1 MTKAS
6 KAIYKKADTFS
17 KLANTR
23 GYRSRSAIKL
33 LEIQKKDNFIKP
45 NAKVLDLGSSPG
57 WWCQVSNEIVGK
69 NGIIFGVDVKA
80 MKPLNAVNFIN
91 KGLENLCVGDFEVLN
106 KNILPF
112 DVVLSDIAPNISGIR
127 DRDNALMDAVLIEIR
142 QCIDNFLKVNG
153 TALCKVFHGE
163 NFDKLM
169 IYMKTNFQKVKIRKP
184 DSSRAN
190 SKETYILGV
199 GKKKWVN

>member
-1 MTKAS
+1 LTKSS

-17 KLANTR
+17 KLAKTR

-33 LEIQKKDNFIKP
+33 IEIQKKDNFIEP

-57 WWCQVSNEIVGK
+57 GWSQVCKEIVGK
-69 NGIIFGVDVKA
+69 KGLIFGVDKKI
-80 MKPLNAVNFIN
+80 MQPLKSVYFIN
-91 KGLENLCVGDFEVLN
+91 KGLEKLCVSDFEVLN
-106 KNILPF
+106 ENILPF

-127 DRDNALMDAVLIEIR
+127 DRDNALMDAILIEIR
-142 QCIDNFLKVNG
+142 QCIDNFLKVEG

-199 GKKKWVN
+199 GKKK

>member
-1 MTKAS
+1 MTKSS

-17 KLANTR
+17 KLAKTH

-45 NAKVLDLGSSPG
+45 SAKVLDLGSSPG
-57 WWCQVSNEIVGK
+57 GWSQVSNEIVGK
-69 NGIIFGVDVKA
+69 NGLIFGVDKKI
-80 MKPLNAVNFIN
+80 MQPLKSVHFVN
-91 KGLENLCVGDFEVLN
+91 KGLENLCESDFEVLN
-106 KNILPF
+106 ENILPF

-127 DRDNALMDAVLIEIR
+127 DRDNALMDAILIEIR

-199 GKKKWVN
+199 GKKK

>member
-1 MTKAS
+1 MTKSS

-17 KLANTR
+17 KLAKTH

-45 NAKVLDLGSSPG
+45 HAKVLDLGSSPG
-57 WWCQVSNEIVGK
+57 GWSQVSNELVGK
-69 NGIIFGVDVKA
+69 NGLIFGVDKRIMQPLKAVHFVK
-80 MKPLNAVNFIN
+80 
-91 KGLENLCVGDFEVLN
+91 KGLENLCESDFEVLN
-106 KNILPF
+106 ENILPF

-127 DRDNALMDAVLIEIR
+127 DRDNALMDAILIEIR

-199 GKKKWVN
+199 GKKK

>member
-1 MTKAS
+1 MTKSS

-17 KLANTR
+17 KLAKTH

-45 NAKVLDLGSSPG
+45 HAKVLDLGSSPG
-57 WWCQVSNEIVGK
+57 GWSQVSNEIVGK
-69 NGIIFGVDVKA
+69 NGLIFGVDKKI
-80 MKPLNAVNFIN
+80 MQPLKSVHFVN
-91 KGLENLCVGDFEVLN
+91 KGLENLCESDFEVLN
-106 KNILPF
+106 ENILPF

-127 DRDNALMDAVLIEIR
+127 DRDNALMDAILIEIR

-199 GKKKWVN
+199 GKKK

>member
-1 MTKAS
+1 MTKSS

-17 KLANTR
+17 KLAKTH

-45 NAKVLDLGSSPG
+45 CAKVLDLGSSPG
-57 WWCQVSNEIVGK
+57 GWSQVSNEIVGK
-69 NGIIFGVDVKA
+69 NGLIFGVDKKI
-80 MKPLNAVNFIN
+80 MRPLKSVHFVN
-91 KGLENLCVGDFEVLN
+91 KGLENLCDSDFEVLN
-106 KNILPF
+106 ENILPF

-127 DRDNALMDAVLIEIR
+127 DRDNALMDTILIEIR

-199 GKKKWVN
+199 GKKK

>member
-1 MTKAS
+1 MTKSS

-17 KLANTR
+17 KLAKTH

-45 NAKVLDLGSSPG
+45 CAKVLDLGSSPG
-57 WWCQVSNEIVGK
+57 GWSQVSNEIVGK
-69 NGIIFGVDVKA
+69 NGLIFGVDKKI
-80 MKPLNAVNFIN
+80 MQPLKSVHFVN
-91 KGLENLCVGDFEVLN
+91 KGLENLCESDFEVLN
-106 KNILPF
+106 ENILPF

-127 DRDNALMDAVLIEIR
+127 DRDNALMDAILIEIR
-142 QCIDNFLKVNG
+142 QCIDNFLKING
-153 TALCKVFHGE
+153 NALCKVFHGE

-199 GKKKWVN
+199 GKKK

>member
-1 MTKAS
+1 MTKSS

-17 KLANTR
+17 KLAKTH

-45 NAKVLDLGSSPG
+45 HAKVLDLGSSPG
-57 WWCQVSNEIVGK
+57 GWSQVSNEIVGK
-69 NGIIFGVDVKA
+69 NGLIFGVDKKI
-80 MKPLNAVNFIN
+80 MQPLKSVHFVN
-91 KGLENLCVGDFEVLN
+91 KGLENLCESDFEVLN
-106 KNILPF
+106 ENILPF

-127 DRDNALMDAVLIEIR
+127 DRDNALMDAILIEIR

-163 NFDKLM
+163 NFEKLM

-199 GKKKWVN
+199 GKKK

>member
-1 MTKAS
+1 MTKSS
-6 KAIYKKADTFS
+6 KALYKKADTFS
-17 KLANTR
+17 KLAKTH

-45 NAKVLDLGSSPG
+45 RAKVLDLGSSPG
-57 WWCQVSNEIVGK
+57 GWSQVSNEIVGK
-69 NGIIFGVDVKA
+69 NGLIFGVDKKI
-80 MKPLNAVNFIN
+80 MQPLKSVHFVN
-91 KGLENLCVGDFEVLN
+91 KGLENLCESDFEVLN
-106 KNILPF
+106 ENILPF

-127 DRDNALMDAVLIEIR
+127 DRDNALMDTILIEIR

-199 GKKKWVN
+199 GKKK

>member
-1 MTKAS
+1 MTKSS
-6 KAIYKKADTFS
+6 KAIYKKTDTFS
-17 KLANTR
+17 KLAKTH

-45 NAKVLDLGSSPG
+45 HAKVLDLGSSPG
-57 WWCQVSNEIVGK
+57 GWSQVSNEIVGK
-69 NGIIFGVDVKA
+69 NGLIFGVDKKI
-80 MKPLNAVNFIN
+80 MQPLKSVHFVN
-91 KGLENLCVGDFEVLN
+91 KGLENLCESDFEVLN
-106 KNILPF
+106 ENILPF

-127 DRDNALMDAVLIEIR
+127 DRDNALMDAILIEIR

-199 GKKKWVN
+199 GKKK

>member
-1 MTKAS
+1 MTKSS

-17 KLANTR
+17 KLAKTH

-45 NAKVLDLGSSPG
+45 HAKVLDLGSSPG
-57 WWCQVSNEIVGK
+57 GWSQVSNEIVGK
-69 NGIIFGVDVKA
+69 NGLIFGVDKKI
-80 MKPLNAVNFIN
+80 MQPLKSVHFVN
-91 KGLENLCVGDFEVLN
+91 KDLENLCESDFEVLN
-106 KNILPF
+106 ENILPF

-127 DRDNALMDAVLIEIR
+127 DRDNALMEAILIEIR

-199 GKKKWVN
+199 GKKK

>member
-1 MTKAS
+1 MTKSS
-6 KAIYKKADTFS
+6 KKIYKNLDTFS
-17 KLANTR
+17 KLAKAS
-23 GYRSRSAIKL
+23 GFRSRSAIKL

-45 NAKVLDLGSSPG
+45 NSRVLDLGSSPG
-57 WWCQVSNEIVGK
+57 GWSQVCQQIAGK
-69 NGIIFGVDVKA
+69 KGFIFSVDKKIMEPLRGVKY
-80 MKPLNAVNFIN
+80 LN
-91 KGLENLCVGDFEVLN
+91 KELENLKQSDFEN
-106 KNILPF
+106 FNENILPF

-127 DRDNALMDAVLIEIR
+127 DRDNALMEALLIEIR
-142 QCIDNFLKVNG
+142 QCIDNFLKVKG

-199 GKKKWVN
+199 GKKK

>member
-1 MTKAS
+1 MTKSS

-17 KLANTR
+17 KLAKTH

-45 NAKVLDLGSSPG
+45 HAKVLDLGSSPG
-57 WWCQVSNEIVGK
+57 GWSQVCKEIVGK
-69 NGIIFGVDVKA
+69 KGLIFGVDKKI
-80 MKPLNAVNFIN
+80 MQPLKSVYFIN
-91 KGLENLCVGDFEVLN
+91 KGLEKLCVSDFEVLN
-106 KNILPF
+106 ENILPF

-127 DRDNALMDAVLIEIR
+127 DRDNALMDAILIEIR
-142 QCIDNFLKVNG
+142 QCIDNFLKVEG

-199 GKKKWVN
+199 GKKK

>member
-1 MTKAS
+1 MTKSS

-17 KLANTR
+17 KLAKTH

-33 LEIQKKDNFIKP
+33 LEIQKKDNFIKLH
-45 NAKVLDLGSSPG
+45 AKVLDLGSSPG
-57 WWCQVSNEIVGK
+57 GWSQVSNEIVGK
-69 NGIIFGVDVKA
+69 NGLIFGVDKKI
-80 MKPLNAVNFIN
+80 MQPLKSVHFVN
-91 KGLENLCVGDFEVLN
+91 KGLENLCESDFEVLN
-106 KNILPF
+106 ENILPF

-127 DRDNALMDAVLIEIR
+127 DRDNALMDAILIEIR

-163 NFDKLM
+163 NFEKLM

-199 GKKKWVN
+199 GKKK

>member
-1 MTKAS
+1 MTKSS

-17 KLANTR
+17 KLAKTH

-45 NAKVLDLGSSPG
+45 HAKVLDLGSSPG
-57 WWCQVSNEIVGK
+57 GWSQVSNEIVGK
-69 NGIIFGVDVKA
+69 NGLIFGVDKKI
-80 MKPLNAVNFIN
+80 MQPLKSVHFVN
-91 KGLENLCVGDFEVLN
+91 KGLENLCESDFEVLN
-106 KNILPF
+106 ENILPF

-127 DRDNALMDAVLIEIR
+127 DRDNALMDAILIGIR

-199 GKKKWVN
+199 GKKK

>member
-1 MTKAS
+1 MTKSS
-6 KAIYKKADTFS
+6 KALYKKADTFS
-17 KLANTR
+17 KLAKTR

-45 NAKVLDLGSSPG
+45 RAKVLDLGSSPG
-57 WWCQVSNEIVGK
+57 GWSQVSNEIVGK
-69 NGIIFGVDVKA
+69 NGLIFGVDKKI
-80 MKPLNAVNFIN
+80 MQPLKSVHFVN
-91 KGLENLCVGDFEVLN
+91 KGLENLCESDFEVLN
-106 KNILPF
+106 ENILPF

-127 DRDNALMDAVLIEIR
+127 DRDNALMDAILIEIR
-142 QCIDNFLKVNG
+142 QCINNFLKVNG

-199 GKKKWVN
+199 GKKK

>member
-1 MTKAS
+1 MTKSS
-6 KAIYKKADTFS
+6 KTIYKKADTFS
-17 KLANTR
+17 KLAKTH

-45 NAKVLDLGSSPG
+45 HAKVLDLGSSPG
-57 WWCQVSNEIVGK
+57 GWSQVSNEIVGK
-69 NGIIFGVDVKA
+69 NGLIFGVDKKI
-80 MKPLNAVNFIN
+80 MQPLKSVHFVN
-91 KGLENLCVGDFEVLN
+91 KGLENLCDSDFEVLN
-106 KNILPF
+106 ENILPF

-127 DRDNALMDAVLIEIR
+127 DRDNALMDAILIEIR

-199 GKKKWVN
+199 GKKK

>member
-1 MTKAS
+1 MTKSS

-17 KLANTR
+17 KLAKAH

-45 NAKVLDLGSSPG
+45 HAKVLDLGSSPG
-57 WWCQVSNEIVGK
+57 GWSQVCKEIVGK
-69 NGIIFGVDVKA
+69 KGIVFGVDKKI
-80 MKPLNAVNFIN
+80 MQPLKPVHFIN
-91 KGLENLCVGDFEVLN
+91 KGLENLCVSDFEVLN

-127 DRDNALMDAVLIEIR
+127 DRDNALMEAILIDIR
-142 QCIDNFLKVNG
+142 LCIDNFLKVRG

-199 GKKKWVN
+199 GKKK

>member
-1 MTKAS
+1 MTKSS

-17 KLANTR
+17 KLAKTH

-45 NAKVLDLGSSPG
+45 HAKVLDLGSSPG
-57 WWCQVSNEIVGK
+57 GWSQVSNEIVGK
-69 NGIIFGVDVKA
+69 KGLIFGVDKKI
-80 MKPLNAVNFIN
+80 MQPLKSVHFVN
-91 KGLENLCVGDFEVLN
+91 KGLENLCESDFEVLN
-106 KNILPF
+106 ENILPF

-127 DRDNALMDAVLIEIR
+127 DRDNALMDAILIEIR

-190 SKETYILGV
+190 SKETYILGL
-199 GKKKWVN
+199 GKKNE

>member
-1 MTKAS
+1 MSKSS
-6 KAIYKKADTFS
+6 KAIYKKGDTFS
-17 KLANTR
+17 KLAKNQ

-57 WWCQVSNEIVGK
+57 GWSQVSKEIVGK
-69 NGIIFGVDVKA
+69 NGLIFGVDKKIMQPLKSVHFVNKA
-80 MKPLNAVNFIN
+80 
-91 KGLENLCVGDFEVLN
+91 LENLSETDFEVLN
-106 KNILPF
+106 ENILPF

-127 DRDNALMDAVLIEIR
+127 DRDNALMDAILIEIR

-169 IYMKTNFQKVKIRKP
+169 IYMKTNIQKVKIRKP

-199 GKKKWVN
+199 GKKK

>member
-1 MTKAS
+1 MTKSS
-6 KAIYKKADTFS
+6 KTIYKKADTFS
-17 KLANTR
+17 KLAKAH

-33 LEIQKKDNFIKP
+33 LEIQKKDKFIRP
-45 NAKVLDLGSSPG
+45 DAKVLDLGSSPG
-57 WWCQVSNEIVGK
+57 GWSQVSKEIVGK
-69 NGIIFGVDVKA
+69 QGLIFGVDKKI
-80 MKPLNAVNFIN
+80 MQPLKSVHFIN
-91 KGLENLCVGDFEVLN
+91 KGLEKLCESDFEVLN

-127 DRDNALMDAVLIEIR
+127 DRDNALMDAILIEIR

-184 DSSRAN
+184 DSSRTN

-199 GKKKWVN
+199 GKKK

>member
-1 MTKAS
+1 MTKSS
-6 KAIYKKADTFS
+6 KALYKKADTFS
-17 KLANTR
+17 KLAKTR

-45 NAKVLDLGSSPG
+45 RAKVLDLGSSPG
-57 WWCQVSNEIVGK
+57 GWSQVSNEIVGK
-69 NGIIFGVDVKA
+69 NGLIFGVDKKI
-80 MKPLNAVNFIN
+80 MQPLKSVYFVN
-91 KGLENLCVGDFEVLN
+91 KGLENLCESDFEVLN
-106 KNILPF
+106 ENILPF

-142 QCIDNFLKVNG
+142 QCIDNFLKING
-153 TALCKVFHGE
+153 NALCKVFHGE

-199 GKKKWVN
+199 GKKK

>member
-1 MTKAS
+1 MTKSS

-17 KLANTR
+17 KLAKTH

-57 WWCQVSNEIVGK
+57 GWSQVCKEIVGK
-69 NGIIFGVDVKA
+69 KGLIFGVDKKI
-80 MKPLNAVNFIN
+80 MQPLKSVYFIN
-91 KGLENLCVGDFEVLN
+91 KGLEKLCVSDFEVLN
-106 KNILPF
+106 ENILPF

-127 DRDNALMDAVLIEIR
+127 DRDNALMDAILIEIR

-199 GKKKWVN
+199 GKKK

>member
-1 MTKAS
+1 MTKSS

-17 KLANTR
+17 KLAKTR

-45 NAKVLDLGSSPG
+45 HAKVLDLGSSPG
-57 WWCQVSNEIVGK
+57 GWSQVSNEIVGK
-69 NGIIFGVDVKA
+69 NGLIFGVDKKI
-80 MKPLNAVNFIN
+80 MQPLKSVYFVN
-91 KGLENLCVGDFEVLN
+91 KGLENLCESDFEVLN
-106 KNILPF
+106 ENILPF

-127 DRDNALMDAVLIEIR
+127 DRDNALMDAILIEIR

-199 GKKKWVN
+199 GKKK

>member
-1 MTKAS
+1 MTKSS

-17 KLANTR
+17 KLAKVH
-23 GYRSRSAIKL
+23 GYRSRAAIKL
-33 LEIQKKDNFIKP
+33 LEIQKKDNFIKA

-57 WWCQVSNEIVGK
+57 GWSQVSKEIVGEK
-69 NGIIFGVDVKA
+69 GLIYGVDKKI
-80 MKPLNAVNFIN
+80 MQPLNSVHFIN
-91 KGLENLCVGDFEVLN
+91 KGLENLCASDFDTLN
-106 KNILPF
+106 ENILPF

-127 DRDNALMDAVLIEIR
+127 DRDNALMDTILIEIR
-142 QCIDNFLKVNG
+142 QCIDNFLKVKG

-163 NFDKLM
+163 SFDKLM

-199 GKKKWVN
+199 GKKK

>member
-1 MTKAS
+1 MTKSS
-6 KAIYKKADTFS
+6 KALYKKADTFS
-17 KLANTR
+17 KLAKTR

-45 NAKVLDLGSSPG
+45 RAKVLDLGSSPG
-57 WWCQVSNEIVGK
+57 GWSQVSNEIVGK
-69 NGIIFGVDVKA
+69 NGLIFGVDKKI
-80 MKPLNAVNFIN
+80 MQPLKSVHFVN
-91 KGLENLCVGDFEVLN
+91 KGLENLCESDFQVLN
-106 KNILPF
+106 ENILPF

-127 DRDNALMDAVLIEIR
+127 DRDNALMDDILIEIR

-153 TALCKVFHGE
+153 SALCKVFHGE

-199 GKKKWVN
+199 GKKK

>member
-1 MTKAS
+1 MTKSS

-17 KLANTR
+17 KLAKTH

-45 NAKVLDLGSSPG
+45 RAKVLDLGSSPG
-57 WWCQVSNEIVGK
+57 GWSQVSNEIVGK
-69 NGIIFGVDVKA
+69 NGLIFGVDKKI
-80 MKPLNAVNFIN
+80 MQPLKSVHFVN
-91 KGLENLCVGDFEVLN
+91 KGLENLCESDFEVLN
-106 KNILPF
+106 ENILPF

-127 DRDNALMDAVLIEIR
+127 DRDNALMDTILIEIR

-199 GKKKWVN
+199 GKKK

>member
-1 MTKAS
+1 MSKSS

-17 KLANTR
+17 KLAKTH

-45 NAKVLDLGSSPG
+45 HAKVLDLGSSPG
-57 WWCQVSNEIVGK
+57 GWSQVSNEIVGK
-69 NGIIFGVDVKA
+69 KGLIFGVDKKI
-80 MKPLNAVNFIN
+80 MQPLKSVHFVN
-91 KGLENLCVGDFEVLN
+91 KGLENLCESDFEVLN
-106 KNILPF
+106 ENILPF

-127 DRDNALMDAVLIEIR
+127 DRDNALMDAILIEIR

-199 GKKKWVN
+199 GKKK

>member
-1 MTKAS
+1 MTKSS

-17 KLANTR
+17 KLAKTR

-33 LEIQKKDNFIKP
+33 LEIQKKDNFIKSR
-45 NAKVLDLGSSPG
+45 AKVLDLGSSPG
-57 WWCQVSNEIVGK
+57 GWSQVSNEIVGK
-69 NGIIFGVDVKA
+69 NGLIFGVDKKI
-80 MKPLNAVNFIN
+80 MQPLKSVHFVN
-91 KGLENLCVGDFEVLN
+91 KGLENLCESDFEVLN
-106 KNILPF
+106 ENILPF

-127 DRDNALMDAVLIEIR
+127 DRDNALMDAILIEIR

-199 GKKKWVN
+199 GKKK